1 MKTNSSSDQLFR
13 NIIELNKIIHEPARI
28 SIMTLLSV
36 VENADFLFIMN
47 QTGLTQGNL
56 SFHLTKL
63 EAAGYVIVEKK
74 FKNKRPNTILQLSE
88 EGHKE
93 FRNYIISLREFIGN
107 ITV

>member
-1 MKTNSSSDQLFR
+1 MKTSSSSDQLFR

-63 EAAGYVIVEKK
+63 EAAGYVIIEKT
-74 FKNKRPNTILQLSE
+74 FKNKRPNTVLQLSE
-88 EGHKE
+88 EGREE
-93 FRNYIISLREFIGN
+93 FRTYINSVKEFIGS